1 MIRVNYIIP
10 AYVDVIFDDIFRY
23 EGYREINSSLSEVVD
38 FAKELM
44 KKYGFKTAVVVEV
57 DTSEIFAEIKDDDN
71 DDDNGY
77 DGPFD
82 D

>member
-1 MIRVNYIIP
+1 MIKVNYVIP

-23 EGYREINSSLSEVVD
+23 EGYREINSSLSGVVD
-38 FAKELM
+38 LAKEMM

-57 DTSEIFAEIKDDDN
+57 DTSEIFAEIKDTDEN
-71 DDDNGY
+71 DDY
-77 DGPFD
+77 DDFFD